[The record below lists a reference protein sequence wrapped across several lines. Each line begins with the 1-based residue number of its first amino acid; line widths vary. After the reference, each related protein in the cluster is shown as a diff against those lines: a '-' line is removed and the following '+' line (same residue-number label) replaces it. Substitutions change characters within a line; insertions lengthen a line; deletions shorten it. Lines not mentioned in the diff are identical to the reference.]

1 MIPGIFS
8 SQGGINAE
16 RLDSFNSKLFRSQ
29 LAGTAPIFALSSGS
43 AQFQLTS
50 KIHYWFM
57 KQPYS
62 SKLIASAAAAA
73 NNSATSITVD
83 KGAVVEPSSVI
94 MNTKTN
100 EYMFVSAVSGNTLTV
115 VRGFAESTA
124 AAVTQNDELLYLGTA
139 KKEGSLAPNPK
150 YRRGV
155 PRMNYSQ
162 IFRNGWGTTRTAA
175 HIKFITGNKA
185 TENKE
190 DAVSMHAQDI
200 EMALLLGRKSL
211 NQVDGSE
218 VLSTMD
224 GLMSIVK
231 NNTALAAAATL
242 DSIQEWMYSNFETC
256 PEGVPNERVVMT
268 SLNVLYVLNKL
279 IRDAGSSYYPI
290 GTATKVYGLDVYALQ
305 LPGMQEVKILAHPL
319 FSQTESLSKSMLIYH
334 PGLIKI
340 GYMTDA
346 EIKDA
351 TPVGMDGQANVIT
364 SELTLEYADENTGGV
379 LSNIYLE

>member
-62 SKLIASAAAAA
+62 SKLIASAAA
-73 NNSATSITVD
+73 NNTATSITVD

-124 AAVTQNDELLYLGTA
+124 ATVTQNDELLYLGTA

-162 IFRNGWGTTRTAA
+162 IFRNGWGTTRTAEY
-175 HIKFITGNKA
+175 IKFITSNKA

-268 SLNVLYVLNKL
+268 SLNVLYILNKL
-279 IRDAGSSYYPI
+279 IREAGSSYYPI

>member
-62 SKLIASAAAAA
+62 SKLIASAAA
-73 NNSATSITVD
+73 NDSATSITVD

-162 IFRNGWGTTRTAA
+162 IFRNGWGTTRTAEY
-175 HIKFITGNKA
+175 IKFITGNKA

-231 NNTALAAAATL
+231 NNTALVATATL

-268 SLNVLYVLNKL
+268 SLNVLYILNKL
-279 IRDAGSSYYPI
+279 IREAGSSYYPI

>member
-62 SKLIASAAAAA
+62 SKLIASAAA
-73 NNSATSITVD
+73 NSTATSITVD

-124 AAVTQNDELLYLGTA
+124 ATVTQNDELLYLGTA

-162 IFRNGWGTTRTAA
+162 IFRNGWGTTRTAE
-175 HIKFITGNKA
+175 HIKFITGNKV

-224 GLMSIVK
+224 GLTSIVK

-268 SLNVLYVLNKL
+268 SLNVLYILNKL
-279 IRDAGSSYYPI
+279 IREAGGSYYPI

-334 PGLIKI
+334 PGLLKI

>member
-62 SKLIASAAAAA
+62 SKLIASAAA
-73 NNSATSITVD
+73 NNTATSITVD

-94 MNTKTN
+94 INTKTN

-124 AAVTQNDELLYLGTA
+124 TAVTQNDELLYLGTA

-162 IFRNGWGTTRTAA
+162 IFRNGWGTTRTAEY
-175 HIKFITGNKA
+175 IKFITGNKA

-242 DSIQEWMYSNFETC
+242 DSIQEWLYSNFETC

-268 SLNVLYVLNKL
+268 SLNVLYIINKL

>member
-43 AQFQLTS
+43 TQFQLTS

-62 SKLIASAAAAA
+62 SKLIASAAA
-73 NNSATSITVD
+73 NNTATSITVD

-162 IFRNGWGTTRTAA
+162 IFRNGWGTTRTAE

-211 NQVDGSE
+211 NQVDSSE

-224 GLMSIVK
+224 GLTSIVK
-231 NNTALAAAATL
+231 NNTALVAAATL

-268 SLNVLYVLNKL
+268 SLNVLYILNKL
-279 IRDAGSSYYPI
+279 IREAGSSYYPI

>member
-62 SKLIASAAAAA
+62 SKLIASAAAD
-73 NNSATSITVD
+73 NLATSITVD

-100 EYMFVSAVSGNTLTV
+100 EYMFVSAVSGNILTV

-162 IFRNGWGTTRTAA
+162 IFRNGWGTTRTAEY
-175 HIKFITGNKA
+175 IKFITGNKA

-231 NNTALAAAATL
+231 NNTALVAAATL

-279 IRDAGSSYYPI
+279 IREAGSSYYPI

>member
-62 SKLIASAAAAA
+62 SKLIASAAA

-162 IFRNGWGTTRTAA
+162 IFRNGWGTTRTAE
-175 HIKFITGNKA
+175 HIKFITGNKV

-224 GLMSIVK
+224 GLTSIVK

-268 SLNVLYVLNKL
+268 SLNVLYILNKL
-279 IRDAGSSYYPI
+279 IREAGSSYYPI

-379 LSNIYLE
+379 LNNIYLE

>member
-62 SKLIASAAAAA
+62 SKLIASAAA

-162 IFRNGWGTTRTAA
+162 IFRNGWGTTRTAEY
-175 HIKFITGNKA
+175 IKFITGNKA

-231 NNTALAAAATL
+231 NNTALVAAATL

-268 SLNVLYVLNKL
+268 SLNVLYILNKL
-279 IRDAGSSYYPI
+279 IREAGSSYYPI

>member
-62 SKLIASAAAAA
+62 SKLIASAAA

-83 KGAVVEPSSVI
+83 KCAVVEPSSVI

-162 IFRNGWGTTRTAA
+162 IFRNGWGTTRTAEY
-175 HIKFITGNKA
+175 IKFITGNKA

-268 SLNVLYVLNKL
+268 SLNVLYILNKL
-279 IRDAGSSYYPI
+279 IREAGSSYYPI

>member
-29 LAGTAPIFALSSGS
+29 LAGTAPIFSLSSGS

-62 SKLIASAAAAA
+62 SKLIASAAA

-162 IFRNGWGTTRTAA
+162 IFRNGWGTTRTAEY
-175 HIKFITGNKA
+175 IKFITGNKA

-268 SLNVLYVLNKL
+268 SLNVLYILNKL

-379 LSNIYLE
+379 LSNIYLG

>member
-62 SKLIASAAAAA
+62 SKLIASAAA
-73 NNSATSITVD
+73 NNTATSITVD

-162 IFRNGWGTTRTAA
+162 IFRNGWGTTRTAEY
-175 HIKFITGNKA
+175 IKFITGNKA

-268 SLNVLYVLNKL
+268 SLNVLYILNKL

>member
-62 SKLIASAAAAA
+62 SKLIASAAA

-162 IFRNGWGTTRTAA
+162 IFRNGWGTTRTAE
-175 HIKFITGNKA
+175 HIKFITGNKV

-224 GLMSIVK
+224 GLTSIVK

-268 SLNVLYVLNKL
+268 SLNVLYILNKL
-279 IRDAGSSYYPI
+279 IREAGSSYYPI

>member
-62 SKLIASAAAAA
+62 SKLIASAAA
-73 NNSATSITVD
+73 NNTATSITVD

-162 IFRNGWGTTRTAA
+162 IFRNGWGTTRTAEY
-175 HIKFITGNKA
+175 IKFITGNKV

-268 SLNVLYVLNKL
+268 SLNVLYILNKL
-279 IRDAGSSYYPI
+279 IREAGSSYYPI

>member
-62 SKLIASAAAAA
+62 SKLIASATA
-73 NNSATSITVD
+73 NNTATSITVD

-124 AAVTQNDELLYLGTA
+124 AAVTQHDELLYLGTA

-162 IFRNGWGTTRTAA
+162 IFRNGWGTTRTAE

-224 GLMSIVK
+224 GLTSIVK

-268 SLNVLYVLNKL
+268 SLNVLYILNKL
-279 IRDAGSSYYPI
+279 IREAGSSYYPI

>member
-8 SQGGINAE
+8 SQGAINAE

-62 SKLIASAAAAA
+62 SKLIASAAA
-73 NNSATSITVD
+73 NNTATSITVD

-162 IFRNGWGTTRTAA
+162 IFRNGWGTTRTAEY
-175 HIKFITGNKA
+175 IKFITGNKA

-268 SLNVLYVLNKL
+268 SLNVLYILNKL
-279 IRDAGSSYYPI
+279 IREAGSSYYPI

>member
-62 SKLIASAAAAA
+62 SKLIASAAA
-73 NNSATSITVD
+73 NNTATSITVD

-162 IFRNGWGTTRTAA
+162 IFRNGWGTTRTAEY
-175 HIKFITGNKA
+175 IKFITGNKV

-268 SLNVLYVLNKL
+268 SLNVLYILNKL
-279 IRDAGSSYYPI
+279 IREASSSYYPI

>member
-62 SKLIASAAAAA
+62 SKLIASAAA
-73 NNSATSITVD
+73 SGTATSITVD

-162 IFRNGWGTTRTAA
+162 IFRNGWGTTRTAEY
-175 HIKFITGNKA
+175 IKFITGNKA

-242 DSIQEWMYSNFETC
+242 DSIQEWMYSNFGTC

-268 SLNVLYVLNKL
+268 SLNVLYILNKL
-279 IRDAGSSYYPI
+279 IREAGSSYYPI

>member
-62 SKLIASAAAAA
+62 SKLIASAEA
-73 NNSATSITVD
+73 NNIATSITVY

-115 VRGFAESTA
+115 VRGFAESTV

-162 IFRNGWGTTRTAA
+162 IFRNGWGTTRTAE

-224 GLMSIVK
+224 GLTSIVK
-231 NNTALAAAATL
+231 NNTALVAAATL

-268 SLNVLYVLNKL
+268 SLNVLYILNKL
-279 IRDAGSSYYPI
+279 IREAGSSYYPI

>member
-62 SKLIASAAAAA
+62 SKLIASAAAD
-73 NNSATSITVD
+73 NTATSITVD

-162 IFRNGWGTTRTAA
+162 IFRNGWGTTRTAEY
-175 HIKFITGNKA
+175 IKFITGNKA

-268 SLNVLYVLNKL
+268 SLNVLYILNKL
-279 IRDAGSSYYPI
+279 IREAGSSYYPI

>member
-29 LAGTAPIFALSSGS
+29 LAGTAPIFSLSSGA

-62 SKLIASAAAAA
+62 SKLIASEAAS
-73 NNSATSITVD
+73 NSATSITVD

-124 AAVTQNDELLYLGTA
+124 ALVTKNDELLYLGTA

-268 SLNVLYVLNKL
+268 SLNVLYILNKL
-279 IRDAGSSYYPI
+279 IREAGSSYYPI

>member
-62 SKLIASAAAAA
+62 SKLIASAAA
-73 NNSATSITVD
+73 NTATSITVD

-162 IFRNGWGTTRTAA
+162 IFRNGWGTTRTAE

-224 GLMSIVK
+224 GLTSIVK

-268 SLNVLYVLNKL
+268 SLNVLYILNKL
-279 IRDAGSSYYPI
+279 IREAGSSYYPI

-340 GYMTDA
+340 GYMIDA

>member
-62 SKLIASAAAAA
+62 SKLIASAAA
-73 NNSATSITVD
+73 NNTATSITVD

-162 IFRNGWGTTRTAA
+162 IFRNGWGTTRTAEY
-175 HIKFITGNKA
+175 IKFITGNKA

-231 NNTALAAAATL
+231 NNTALVAAATL

-268 SLNVLYVLNKL
+268 SLNVLYIINKL

-290 GTATKVYGLDVYALQ
+290 GTATKVYGLDVYSLQ

-379 LSNIYLE
+379 LSNIYLA

>member
-62 SKLIASAAAAA
+62 SKLIASAAA
-73 NNSATSITVD
+73 NNTATSITVD

-162 IFRNGWGTTRTAA
+162 IFRNGWGTTRTAEY
-175 HIKFITGNKA
+175 IKFITGNKA

-231 NNTALAAAATL
+231 NNTALAATATL
-242 DSIQEWMYSNFETC
+242 DSIQEWMYNNFATC

-268 SLNVLYVLNKL
+268 SLNVLYILNKL
-279 IRDAGSSYYPI
+279 IREAGSSYYPI

>member
-43 AQFQLTS
+43 TQFQLTS

-62 SKLIASAAAAA
+62 SKLIASAAA
-73 NNSATSITVD
+73 NNTATSITVD

-124 AAVTQNDELLYLGTA
+124 AVVTQNDELLYLGTA

-162 IFRNGWGTTRTAA
+162 IFRNGWGTTRTAEY
-175 HIKFITGNKA
+175 IKFITGNKA

-256 PEGVPNERVVMT
+256 PEGVPNERVIMT
-268 SLNVLYVLNKL
+268 SLNVLYILNKL

-346 EIKDA
+346 EIKDS

-379 LSNIYLE
+379 LSNIYLA

>member
-62 SKLIASAAAAA
+62 SKLIASAA

-162 IFRNGWGTTRTAA
+162 IFRNGWGTTRTAEY
-175 HIKFITGNKA
+175 IKLITGNKA

-268 SLNVLYVLNKL
+268 SLNVLYILNKL
-279 IRDAGSSYYPI
+279 IREAGSSYYPI

>member
-62 SKLIASAAAAA
+62 SKLIASAAA
-73 NNSATSITVD
+73 NNTATSITVD

-162 IFRNGWGTTRTAA
+162 IFRNGWGTTRTAE

-268 SLNVLYVLNKL
+268 SLNVLYILNKL
-279 IRDAGSSYYPI
+279 IREAGSSYYPI

>member
-62 SKLIASAAAAA
+62 SKLIASAAA

-124 AAVTQNDELLYLGTA
+124 AAVTKNDELLYLGTA
-139 KKEGSLAPNPK
+139 KKEGSLAPHPK

-162 IFRNGWGTTRTAA
+162 IFRNGWGTTRTAEY
-175 HIKFITGNKA
+175 IKFITGNKA

-268 SLNVLYVLNKL
+268 SLNVLYILNKL
-279 IRDAGSSYYPI
+279 IREAGSSYYPI

>member
-62 SKLIASAAAAA
+62 SKLIASAAAD
-73 NNSATSITVD
+73 NTATSITVD

-162 IFRNGWGTTRTAA
+162 IFRNGWGTTRTAEY
-175 HIKFITGNKA
+175 IKFITGNKA

-268 SLNVLYVLNKL
+268 SLNVLYILNKL
-279 IRDAGSSYYPI
+279 IRAAGSSYYPI

>member
-62 SKLIASAAAAA
+62 SKLIASAAA
-73 NNSATSITVD
+73 NNTATSITVD

-162 IFRNGWGTTRTAA
+162 IFRNGWGTTRTAE

-224 GLMSIVK
+224 GLTSIVK
-231 NNTALAAAATL
+231 NNTALVAAATL

-268 SLNVLYVLNKL
+268 SLNVLYILNKL
-279 IRDAGSSYYPI
+279 IREAGSSYYPI

>member
-43 AQFQLTS
+43 TQFQLTS

-62 SKLIASAAAAA
+62 SKLIASAAA
-73 NNSATSITVD
+73 NNTATSITVD

-162 IFRNGWGTTRTAA
+162 IFRNGWGTTRTAE

-211 NQVDGSE
+211 NQVDSSE

-224 GLMSIVK
+224 GLTSIVK

-268 SLNVLYVLNKL
+268 SLNVLYILNKL
-279 IRDAGSSYYPI
+279 IREAGSSYYPI

>member
-62 SKLIASAAAAA
+62 SKLIASAAA

-162 IFRNGWGTTRTAA
+162 IFRNGWGTTRTAEY
-175 HIKFITGNKA
+175 IKFITGNKA

-268 SLNVLYVLNKL
+268 SLNVLYILNKL
-279 IRDAGSSYYPI
+279 IREAGSSYYPI

-319 FSQTESLSKSMLIYH
+319 FSQTESLNKSMLVYH

-364 SELTLEYADENTGGV
+364 SELTLEYVDENTGGV

>member
-16 RLDSFNSKLFRSQ
+16 RLNSFNSKLFRSQ

-62 SKLIASAAAAA
+62 SKLIASAAA
-73 NNSATSITVD
+73 NNTATSITVD

-162 IFRNGWGTTRTAA
+162 IFRNGWGTTRTAE

-224 GLMSIVK
+224 GLTSIVK

-268 SLNVLYVLNKL
+268 SLNVLYILNKL
-279 IRDAGSSYYPI
+279 IREAGSSYYPI

>member
-62 SKLIASAAAAA
+62 SKLIASAAA
-73 NNSATSITVD
+73 NNTATSITVD

-162 IFRNGWGTTRTAA
+162 IFRNGWGTTRTAE

-268 SLNVLYVLNKL
+268 SLNVLYILNKL
-279 IRDAGSSYYPI
+279 IREAGGSYYPI

>member
-8 SQGGINAE
+8 SQGGTNAE

-62 SKLIASAAAAA
+62 SKLIASAAA

-162 IFRNGWGTTRTAA
+162 IFRNGWGTTRTAEY
-175 HIKFITGNKA
+175 IKFITGNKA

-268 SLNVLYVLNKL
+268 SLNVLYILNKL
-279 IRDAGSSYYPI
+279 IREAGSSYYPI

-334 PGLIKI
+334 PGLIKL

>member
-62 SKLIASAAAAA
+62 SKLIAAAKAD
-73 NNSATSITVD
+73 STVTSITVD

-115 VRGFAESTA
+115 VRGFAESKA
-124 AAVTQNDELLYLGTA
+124 VAVTQNDELLYLGTA

-162 IFRNGWGTTRTAA
+162 IFRNGWGTTRTAEY
-175 HIKFITGNKA
+175 IKFITGNKA

-231 NNTALAAAATL
+231 NNTALVATATL

-268 SLNVLYVLNKL
+268 SLNVLYILNKL
-279 IRDAGSSYYPI
+279 IREAGSSYYPI

-379 LSNIYLE
+379 LSNICLE

>member
-62 SKLIASAAAAA
+62 SKLIASATA
-73 NNSATSITVD
+73 NNTATSITVD

-162 IFRNGWGTTRTAA
+162 IFRNGWGTTRTAEY
-175 HIKFITGNKA
+175 IKFITGNKA

-224 GLMSIVK
+224 GLTSIVK

-268 SLNVLYVLNKL
+268 SLNVLYILNKL
-279 IRDAGSSYYPI
+279 IREAGSSYYPI

>member
-29 LAGTAPIFALSSGS
+29 LAGTAPIFSLSSGS

-62 SKLIASAAAAA
+62 SKLIASAAA
-73 NNSATSITVD
+73 NNTATSITVD

-162 IFRNGWGTTRTAA
+162 IFRNGWGTTRTAEY
-175 HIKFITGNKA
+175 IKFITGNKV

-268 SLNVLYVLNKL
+268 SLNVLYILNKL
-279 IRDAGSSYYPI
+279 IREAGSSYYPI

>member
-62 SKLIASAAAAA
+62 SKLIASAAA
-73 NNSATSITVD
+73 NNTATSITVD

-162 IFRNGWGTTRTAA
+162 IFRNGWGTTRTAEY
-175 HIKFITGNKA
+175 IKFITGNKA

-268 SLNVLYVLNKL
+268 SLNVLYILNKL
-279 IRDAGSSYYPI
+279 IREAGSSYYPI

-379 LSNIYLE
+379 LSNIYLA

>member
-43 AQFQLTS
+43 VQFQLTS

-62 SKLIASAAAAA
+62 SKLIASAAADKT
-73 NNSATSITVD
+73 ATSITVD

-162 IFRNGWGTTRTAA
+162 IFRNGWGTTRTAEY
-175 HIKFITGNKA
+175 IKFITGNKA

-268 SLNVLYVLNKL
+268 SLNVLYILNKL
-279 IRDAGSSYYPI
+279 IREAGSSYYPI

-379 LSNIYLE
+379 LNNIYLE

>member
-62 SKLIASAAAAA
+62 SKLIASAA

-100 EYMFVSAVSGNTLTV
+100 EYMFVSSVSGNTLTV
-115 VRGFAESTA
+115 VRGFAESPA

-162 IFRNGWGTTRTAA
+162 IFRNGWGTTRTAEY
-175 HIKFITGNKA
+175 IKFITGNKA

-268 SLNVLYVLNKL
+268 SLNVLYILNKL
-279 IRDAGSSYYPI
+279 IREAGSSYYPI